1 MTNEKINSWSTLKG
15 ALIITVVIGH
25 FCQLYSYRSPSLLSA
40 GIPSLFCL
48 IYSFH
53 MPLFC
58 FISGYFSKSLEKRR
72 STAFKEL
79 LFPFLLAQLVIGVVT
94 LLSDRN
100 LNIFKNPLYATYGTW
115 YLAALYIW
123 RMCMPDLAKV
133 KRLPVFA
140 VILFFCTPLFW
151 GMDNT
156 LGIPR
161 TLGFF
166 CFFLAGYHCSESKVK
181 QFLKIPKS
189 ICIAFFLIEYVAFIL
204 LFQNTNISYN
214 QVSRIF
220 THGLTI
226 TSNLQQIP
234 FLLAAYGLAFFLAIF
249 NSLLFLTL
257 FFRDSKNLAVVG
269 IDTMPL
275 YLSHLAL
282 VKVFEAFMR
291 PMPDVVYLVLSVP
304 VAVLMV
310 IGFSSAKYRSFYN
323 NTMNRI
329 KNSLFHM

>member
-1 MTNEKINSWSTLKG
+1 MANEKINSWSTLKG

-40 GIPSLFCL
+40 AIPSLFCL

-58 FISGYFSKSLEKRR
+58 FISGYFSKNLEKRR

-79 LFPFLLAQLVIGVVT
+79 LFPFLVAQLVIGAVT
-94 LLSDRN
+94 LISDRN
-100 LNIFKNPLYATYGTW
+100 LNILKNPLYATYGTW
-115 YLAALYIW
+115 YLVALYIW
-123 RMCMPDLAKV
+123 RICMPDLAKV
-133 KRLPVFA
+133 KKLPLFA
-140 VILFFCTPLFW
+140 VTLFFSTPLFW

-181 QFLKIPKS
+181 QLLKMPKS
-189 ICIAFFLIEYVAFIL
+189 ICIAFFLIEYVALIL
-204 LFQNTNISYN
+204 LFQKTDISYN
-214 QVSRIF
+214 QLSRIF

-226 TSNLQQIP
+226 TSNLQQI
-234 FLLAAYGLAFFLAIF
+234 LLLYTAYGFALFFAIF

-257 FFRDSKNLAVVG
+257 FFHESKNLAAVG
-269 IDTMPL
+269 TDTMPL

-282 VKVFEAFMR
+282 VKVFGAFMR
-291 PMPDVVYLVLSVP
+291 PMPDAMYLILSGP
-304 VAVLMV
+304 AAILMV
-310 IGFSSAKYRSFYN
+310 TGLSSIKYRTFYN
-323 NTMNRI
+323 NAMSRMKSI
-329 KNSLFHM
+329 LFRM